1 MPAFSRRTLLIGG
14 TALAAGAIAPPTLSA
29 AAAAAHASPGPA
41 GVHRWAR
48 DTWASL
54 VAMTDEATGPERD
67 NIDGPLSS
75 PHRSGYTSPTNIG
88 GYLWST
94 WSRRSW
100 ASSRRREAARDRARR
115 SHPRRMARHAPS
127 GMFYNWYDE
136 RTAEVLTPGRRWQH
150 VYPFLSSVDNGW
162 LAAAFTVLGNAAEP
176 SIARQARRLLEP
188 MNFKAY
194 YDPTPRPDLPVGLL
208 RGGFWP
214 EKPADPPDAV
224 EGNYLGTGPD
234 VYYTNFH
241 YDTTV
246 SETRIASY
254 LAIARGQIP
263 AGHYFG
269 TWRTFP
275 SSCDWDWQE
284 CQPVGTTRTYLGVD
298 VYEGAYDYR
307 GFRVVPGWGGSM
319 FEALM
324 PNVFVPE
331 ERWAPHSW
339 GVNHPLMVRAHR
351 EHGLDEAKYG
361 FWGFSPASDPTLHP
375 GYREYGVDAVGLNPD
390 GYFSDVEKTNVDA
403 GFGDCRVGTNPHPT
417 FGDGVVT
424 PHAAFLAM
432 LHEPRQAYD
441 NLSKLKREFDCYSDG
456 GFFDAVAVGSGRVAR
471 RYLSLDQA
479 MIMGVLGNVLGRD
492 VIRRAFTRG
501 RGRAG
506 DPAADRAGA
515 FRRGELRAP
524 PGSARTSTTGIH
536 RSFGHRGPRYAW

>member
-1 MPAFSRRTLLIGG
+1 MPALSRRTLLIGG
-14 TALAAGAIAPPTLSA
+14 TAIA
-29 AAAAAHASPGPA
+29 AAAVTPPAFTAAAPRPGARPSSRPA
-41 GVHRWAR
+41 PIDRRILHRWAR

-54 VAMTDEATGPERD
+54 VAMTDERTGLSAD
-67 NIDGPLSS
+67 NIDGPLGS

-94 WSRRSW
+94 VVAAELGIIS
-100 ASSRRREAARDRARR
+100 RREASVRQAQTLHTLAGMD
-115 SHPRRMARHAPS
+115 RHAPS

-136 RTAEVLTPGRRWQH
+136 RTADVLTTWPDDGST

-162 LAAAFTVLGNAAEP
+162 LAAAFTVLGNAAES

-214 EKPADPPDAV
+214 EKPATQPDAV
-224 EGNYLGTGPD
+224 EGNYLGVGPD
-234 VYYTNFH
+234 VFYTNFH

-254 LAIARGQIP
+254 LGIARGQIP

-275 SSCDWDWQE
+275 SSCDWSWQE
-284 CQPVGTTRTYLGVD
+284 SQPVGTTRSYLGVD
-298 VYEGAYDYR
+298 VYEGAYEYR

-319 FEALM
+319 FESLM

-331 ERWAPHSW
+331 DRWAPHSW

-390 GYFSDVEKTNVDA
+390 GYFSDVEKTNLDA

-417 FGDGVVT
+417 YGDGVVT

-432 LHEPRQAYD
+432 LHEPRAAYD
-441 NLSKLKREFDCYSDG
+441 NLAKLKREFDCYSDG
-456 GFFDAVAVGSGRVAR
+456 GFFDAVAVGSGQIAQ

-479 MIMGVLGNVLGRD
+479 MIMGVLGNVLAGD
-492 VIRRAFTRG
+492 LVRRAFSRG
-501 RGRAG
+501 VVERTIRPLIGQERFGAG
-506 DPAADRAGA
+506 
-515 FRRGELRAP
+515 
-524 PGSARTSTTGIH
+524 T
-536 RSFGHRGPRYAW
+536 